1 MVRVAR
7 IFAVAKYPPGVGDPS
22 TLSKKWGFPQGAGT
36 PMRSETRQLF
46 RETKLQVRRFP
57 PATSEGHPLKRVG
70 HGPRR
75 GGKGP
80 RSVAKFVVVEG
91 QGDPN
96 TGLGGGGSGKLVS
109 GWWSVENRDYTH
121 TRARQGQLGG
131 SMVRGTRA
139 MVPVYPQGT
148 RARAGAGAWA
158 AGPALSRACACA
170 RYPCSGAC
178 LQRDAAAGPE
188 KIFSPTV
195 EKFACLC

>member
-22 TLSKKWGFPQGAGT
+22 TLSKNWGFPQGAGT
-36 PMRSETRQLF
+36 PVRSETRQLF
-46 RETKLQVRRFP
+46 RGAKLQVRRFP
-57 PATSEGHPLKRVG
+57 PATSEVHPLKRVG

-96 TGLGGGGSGKLVS
+96 TGLGGGGSGKLVCCS
-109 GWWSVENRDYTH
+109 RSVENRDYTH

-131 SMVRGTRA
+131 SMIRGPRSLNL
-139 MVPVYPQGT
+139 VYPQGT
-148 RARAGAGAWA
+148 RARARAGAWA
-158 AGPALSRACACA
+158 AGRAFSCACACA

-178 LQRDAAAGPE
+178 LRRDAAAGPE

-195 EKFACLC
+195 EKCACLC